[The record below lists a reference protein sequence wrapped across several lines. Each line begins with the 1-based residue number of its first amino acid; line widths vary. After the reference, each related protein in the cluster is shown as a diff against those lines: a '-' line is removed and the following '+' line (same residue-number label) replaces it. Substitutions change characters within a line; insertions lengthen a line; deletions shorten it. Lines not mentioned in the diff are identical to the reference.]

1 MNAYK
6 LADEI
11 SNIKNFIAEG
21 TLKQVANM
29 LRQQEDCIAG
39 LEKQRNP
46 YDWFDVVF
54 TDTEPQQVI
63 RFTKC
68 KVKPNLFES
77 TKSEMLEHFK
87 RFGWTPQTKP
97 LSDEEIYEIW
107 NTLPY
112 DEQSPFDGRATYR
125 FARAIEERHGIK

>member
-11 SNIKNFIAEG
+11 GNIKNFIAEG

-39 LEKQRNP
+39 LEKQL
-46 YDWFDVVF
+46 
-54 TDTEPQQVI
+54 
-63 RFTKC
+63 K
-68 KVKPNLFES
+68 
-77 TKSEMLEHFK
+77 
-87 RFGWTPQTKP
+87 QTKP
-97 LSDEEIYEIW
+97 LSDEEIGKVYEE
-107 NTLPY
+107 LY
-112 DEQSPFDGRATYR
+112 EMKLLDEYPLK